1 MTLLSPW
8 FLLGVLGVGLPLW
21 LHLLQREN
29 PVRLPFASLMFFE
42 KRTQST
48 LLQRQFRYL
57 LLLAARLALIALLVF
72 AFSKPIWERPPTTVL
87 SDIPSLHLI
96 VLDTSMSMRF
106 GDRWDR
112 AVESARSIINGMVE
126 GVSEGFTR
134 TLQLVGTGYRAE
146 VKGKILNLSL
156 GLSHPVNFPI
166 PEGVTVQIPG
176 DSKGTMIVLTGS
188 DKALMGQTAAT
199 IRGFRPPSPYGGKG
213 VRYANERVRLKA
225 GKAAG
230 KGK

>member
-1 MTLLSPW
+1 MSTAETTTPIRQSRTGKRPVALPKGVSVAINNGMLEVKGPKGTLTRATVPN
-8 FLLGVLGVGLPLW
+8 VGIAIEASQVVFTVALPG
-21 LHLLQREN
+21 RDG
-29 PVRLPFASLMFFE
+29 
-42 KRTQST
+42 
-48 LLQRQFRYL
+48 
-57 LLLAARLALIALLVF
+57 ARFQGL
-72 AFSKPIWERPPTTVL
+72 
-87 SDIPSLHLI
+87 
-96 VLDTSMSMRF
+96 
-106 GDRWDR
+106 
-112 AVESARSIINGMVE
+112 ARSLVQGMVE
-126 GVSEGFTR
+126 GVSTGYTR

-146 VKGKILNLSL
+146 VKGPVLNLSL

-166 PEGVTVQIPG
+166 PQGISVLVPP

-213 VRYANERVRLKA
+213 VRYLDEKVRLKA